1 MNKVLV
7 AEDNIL
13 KQNNIKDILKSHNI
27 AFKLV
32 ETYSDCWKILY
43 YDHSDY
49 NRLILDM
56 SMPRYKDDD
65 KIYKFA
71 GLDILKRLY
80 YSKINIPTIILT
92 GHVQF
97 TVDKIIND
105 IDSVINMIE
114 KDDRISNAKV
124 IRYDTKS
131 TLWEKEIISFI
142 IGKELKW
149 EF

>member
-1 MNKVLV
+1 MSKVLI

-13 KQNNIKDILKSHNI
+13 KQNNIKKILKDHNI
-27 AFKLV
+27 SFKLV
-32 ETYSDCWKILY
+32 ETYSDCWKEIY
-43 YDHSDY
+43 YEHYDY
-49 NRLILDM
+49 DRLILDM

-142 IGKELKW
+142 IGKEQK
-149 EF
+149 

>member
-1 MNKVLV
+1 M
-7 AEDNIL
+7 
-13 KQNNIKDILKSHNI
+13 
-27 AFKLV
+27 
-32 ETYSDCWKILY
+32 
-43 YDHSDY
+43 
-49 NRLILDM
+49 
-56 SMPRYKDDD
+56 
-65 KIYKFA
+65 
-71 GLDILKRLY
+71 
-80 YSKINIPTIILT
+80 T

-142 IGKELKW
+142 IGKEQK
-149 EF
+149 

>member
-142 IGKELKW
+142 IGKEQK
-149 EF
+149 